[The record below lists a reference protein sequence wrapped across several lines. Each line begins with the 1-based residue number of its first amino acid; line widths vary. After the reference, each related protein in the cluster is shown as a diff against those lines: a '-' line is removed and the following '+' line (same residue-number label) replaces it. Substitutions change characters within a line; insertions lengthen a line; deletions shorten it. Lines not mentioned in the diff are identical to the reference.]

1 LFVCFFTG
9 GGELD
14 REGGRKN
21 LMLISVREDM
31 QSVGLWVVG
40 GKYEQICYLKVY
52 EHLWFEHT
60 AIFKPLLGKTV
71 LKP

>member
-1 LFVCFFTG
+1 
-9 GGELD
+9 
-14 REGGRKN
+14 
-21 LMLISVREDM
+21 MLISVREDM